1 MFRAARFENVT
12 QTLQHYAD
20 ELDVA
25 ITRALA
31 IFAGIE
37 QYRANRDGTFL
48 YVPNN
53 GSSTTTITPEQ
64 FKDAFL
70 ESMGAITIY
79 EYEKPKGRTL
89 KLNDVWLDDPIGSA
103 GIDILDVNVLTEKQ
117 RSEVMAIFSPF
128 IGVIYPQH
136 VAKVY
141 SKSDISKI
149 YKQITRTKL
158 GRDEMASRKYRSL
171 SLGESWSLSKPQET
185 IWTYLTL
192 ELRKWA
198 LSDGY
203 DYFCYVNKHEKDG
216 SMCYV
221 ALSDNTFGK
230 PIARYRFDHERY
242 SDLPASTLITRTK
255 ELALKGGSSVQIDDF
270 IWCGQHPSDYWAKES
285 CW

>member
-117 RSEVMAIFSPF
+117 RTEVMAIFSPF

-203 DYFCYVNKHEKDG
+203 DYFCYVNTHEKDG

-242 SDLPASTLITRTK
+242 NELPANALITRTK
-255 ELALKGGSSVQIDDF
+255 ELALKGESSVQIDDF
-270 IWCGQHPSDYWAKES
+270 IWCGNPPSDYWIREP
-285 CW
+285 C

>member
-1 MFRAARFENVT
+1 MFRAAKFGSVT

-37 QYRANRDGTFL
+37 QYRVNRGGTFF

-70 ESMGAITIY
+70 ESMGAMTIY

-103 GIDILDVNVLTEKQ
+103 GIDIFDVNVLTEKQ
-117 RSEVMAIFSPF
+117 RTEVMAIFSPF

-149 YKQITRTKL
+149 YKQITKTKL

-203 DYFCYVNKHEKDG
+203 DYFCYVNTHEKDG

-242 SDLPASTLITRTK
+242 HELPASALITRTK
-255 ELALKGGSSVQIDDF
+255 ELALKGESSVQIDDF
-270 IWCGQHPSDYWAKES
+270 IWCGTPPSDYWIKEP
-285 CW
+285 C

>member
-1 MFRAARFENVT
+1 MYRSTRLGKRT

-25 ITRALA
+25 ITRAIA

-37 QYRANRDGTFL
+37 QYRANREGTFL
-48 YVPNN
+48 YVPNE
-53 GSSTTTITPEQ
+53 GGSTTTITPEQ

-70 ESMGAITIY
+70 ESMNAITIY
-79 EYEKPKGRTL
+79 EYEKPKGRAL
-89 KLNDVWLDDPIGSA
+89 KLNDVWLDDPIGSG
-103 GIDILDVNVLTEKQ
+103 GIDILDMNVLTGKQ
-117 RSEVMAIFSPF
+117 RAKLKAIFSPF
-128 IGVIYPQH
+128 NGVIYPQH

-149 YKQITRTKL
+149 YKQVTKTKL
-158 GRDEMASRKYRSL
+158 GKDEMASRKYRSL
-171 SLGESWSLSKPQET
+171 SLGESWLLSKPQET

-203 DYFCYVNKHEKDG
+203 DYFCYVNTHEKDG

-230 PIARYRFDHERY
+230 PIARYRFDH
-242 SDLPASTLITRTK
+242 
-255 ELALKGGSSVQIDDF
+255 
-270 IWCGQHPSDYWAKES
+270 
-285 CW
+285 

>member
-70 ESMGAITIY
+70 ESMSAITIY

-117 RSEVMAIFSPF
+117 RTEVMAIFSPF

-171 SLGESWSLSKPQET
+171 SLGESWSISKPQET

-203 DYFCYVNKHEKDG
+203 DYFCYVNTHEKDG

-242 SDLPASTLITRTK
+242 NELPESALITRTK
-255 ELALKGGSSVQIDDF
+255 ELALKGESSVQIDDF
-270 IWCGQHPSDYWAKES
+270 IWCGPPPSDYWIKEP
-285 CW
+285 C

>member
-103 GIDILDVNVLTEKQ
+103 GIDILDVNVLTKKQ
-117 RSEVMAIFSPF
+117 RTEVMAIFSPF

-141 SKSDISKI
+141 SKNDISKI
-149 YKQITRTKL
+149 YRQITRTKL
-158 GRDEMASRKYRSL
+158 GRDEMESRKYRSL

-203 DYFCYVNKHEKDG
+203 DYFCYVNTHEKDG

-230 PIARYRFDHERY
+230 PIARYRFDHDRY
-242 SDLPASTLITRTK
+242 NELPTSALITRTK
-255 ELALKGGSSVQIDDF
+255 ELALKGESSVQIDDL
-270 IWCGQHPSDYWAKES
+270 IWCENPPSDYWIKEPY
-285 CW
+285 